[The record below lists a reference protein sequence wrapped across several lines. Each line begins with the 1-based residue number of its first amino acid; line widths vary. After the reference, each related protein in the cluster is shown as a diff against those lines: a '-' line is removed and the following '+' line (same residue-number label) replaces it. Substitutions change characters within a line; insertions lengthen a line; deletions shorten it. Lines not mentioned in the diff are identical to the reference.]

1 MKNTGKTFVRA
12 AALCLVL
19 LCALAAS
26 SCSRSVVFGET
37 VAENEVT
44 ADVSGKVTPG
54 HPGTEKSDVESA
66 ATSEISGITVS
77 GGSADRGIIAPGE
90 VEEWISGFAVRAKFV
105 RNTGT
110 RMDPDLKAP
119 VTEAEFRVLEVC
131 QGDFDGDILV
141 TEYNGGTVSMKDYA
155 DVYGKDSVEKLGLG
169 DLTDE
174 ELENRTFTDPYE
186 LENRFDFEKKDPDT
200 EYLIYVTVNTETGK
214 TWLGDNG
221 LTCLEIKDGLVT
233 GPSHGASMSADG
245 VTVSLDVPEGW
256 SFEEDKEFERTYD
269 GAISFFPEETPE
281 KKITV
286 GYREEPIGFCGTCL
300 TTEEITL
307 GGIKGTK
314 MIYSDM
320 RDYPWESIILG
331 KVYILNHVR
340 NEDWA
345 IYGDEIMA
353 ILDTITV
360 TEG

>member
-37 VAENEVT
+37 VDENEVT

-90 VEEWISGFAVRAKFV
+90 AEESLSGFTVRAKFV
-105 RNTGT
+105 RNIGT

-131 QGDFDGDILV
+131 QGEFDGDILV

-186 LENRFDFEKKDPDT
+186 GGDRFDFEKKDPDT
-200 EYLIYVTVNTETGK
+200 EYLIYITVNTDTGK

-221 LTCLEIKDGLVT
+221 LTCLEIKDEPVT
-233 GPSHGASMSADG
+233 NPSHCVMMTAHG
-245 VTVSLDVPEGW
+245 VTVSFDLPEGW

-269 GAISFFPEETPE
+269 AAVTFFPEDAPGTN
-281 KKITV
+281 ITV
-286 GYREEPIGFCGTCL
+286 GYREEPIGYCGTGL

-307 GGIKGTK
+307 GGLRGIK
-314 MIYSDM
+314 MIYGDM
-320 RDYPWESIILG
+320 RDYPWSNIILG
-331 KVYILNHVR
+331 NVDIMNRGFTNDLWTVWGN
-340 NEDWA
+340 
-345 IYGDEIMA
+345 EIMA
-353 ILDTITV
+353 ILDSITV
-360 TEG
+360 E